1 MSRGQE
7 ERARAR
13 RWSGRAGS
21 GEREGGPRSTGAG
34 GRSVLCSARE
44 GGRRR
49 EEGEGKE
56 KKENGKEKRKRRGEK
71 REKGERERFA
81 VIPPVATATPV
92 GHARLSRPRPL
103 SGVMHGLRG
112 KQGSGYGCRVFGGS
126 GDLAEQGRFRKLGLG
141 FGISS
146 STTKQNFSA

>member
-1 MSRGQE
+1 MGKR
-7 ERARAR
+7 
-13 RWSGRAGS
+13 
-21 GEREGGPRSTGAG
+21 
-34 GRSVLCSARE
+34 
-44 GGRRR
+44 
-49 EEGEGKE
+49 KE
-56 KKENGKEKRKRRGEK
+56 KKKKKEGREKGK
-71 REKGERERFA
+71 KGERERFA
-81 VIPPVATATPV
+81 AIPPVATATPV

-103 SGVMHGLRG
+103 PGVMHGLRG